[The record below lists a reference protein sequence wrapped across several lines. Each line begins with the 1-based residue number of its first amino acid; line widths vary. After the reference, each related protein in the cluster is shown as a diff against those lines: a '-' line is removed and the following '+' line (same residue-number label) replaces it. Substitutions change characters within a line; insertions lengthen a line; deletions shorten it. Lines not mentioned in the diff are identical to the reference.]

1 MKKAILISIML
12 FSMIASCTKPSDSGT
27 ITQNDAQIVIR
38 NNDGGTIAAFEKER
52 ARLAKSGKTVVLAGY
67 CASACT
73 IFYSLPNACL
83 AKGATLHFHGAK
95 GLPLI
100 SEVVGNSRMAKYYR
114 AGVKSEFLADW
125 KNYSKPLK
133 RVTRAQ
139 MKALD
144 PAVKFCEDS
153 K

>member
-1 MKKAILISIML
+1 MKYPFLIGAML
-12 FSMIASCTKPSDSGT
+12 MALMASCTKPSDSGT
-27 ITQNDAQIVIR
+27 ITQSETQIVIR

-52 ARLAKSGKTVVLAGY
+52 ARLAKSGKTIVLAGY

-83 AKGATLHFHGAK
+83 AKDATLHFHGAK

-114 AGVKSEFLADW
+114 AGVKTSFLADW

-144 PAVKFCEDS
+144 PAVKFCENL
-153 K
+153 